1 MTAGNEIESVADL
14 GAAMRRAR
22 QEAHMTQEQLADRIG
37 ATRQWVIRA
46 EQGNPTVTMSM
57 MLLALAE
64 LGLEMVAHLDRPP
77 KSKKHKSPVPP
88 QWARSTLAMSAGE
101 GPPSR

>member
-1 MTAGNEIESVADL
+1 MKAGNEIESVADL

-22 QEAHMTQEQLADRIG
+22 QAAQMTQEQLADRIG

-46 EQGNPTVTMSM
+46 EQGSPTATMSM

-64 LGLEMVAHLDRPP
+64 LELEMVAHLNPPP
-77 KSKKHKSPVPP
+77 KTK
-88 QWARSTLAMSAGE
+88 T
-101 GPPSR
+101 